1 MPLLVTQPFHV
12 PGDEAEQ
19 KQRNDLLTDDEERVV
34 KQPGNETLLAKCV
47 RLSDEAAQN
56 VRDAAAAHEAVMRPQ
71 PARKPQATTDS
82 PAVTT

>member
-19 KQRNDLLTDDEERVV
+19 KQRNDLLTSEEERVV
-34 KQPGNETLLAKCV
+34 REAGNETLLAKCV

-56 VRDAAAAHEAVMRPQ
+56 VRDAATALEAVMNPQ
-71 PARKPQATTDS
+71 PARKPQATAGST
-82 PAVTT
+82 AVTA